1 MPSQF
6 WSTRSLRVASGGTLG
21 VVVALLASCN
31 STPPSSNPLSFNPSS
46 SNSDQ
51 TVTSKPAV
59 VASNSVLC
67 DFTKQ
72 IAQETID
79 LKCLIPGGKDAHTY
93 SPTPD
98 DRKAIETG
106 SLILYG
112 GYDFEP
118 EVTKL
123 IKAANSKTAIAVHE
137 VAVPKPI
144 MAAKEND
151 NGNEKKEAELK
162 KTQLSKTPE
171 TQPKLEADP
180 HVWHNVKNGIAIV
193 QVLKTQLVQASPA
206 NAALYEKNAK
216 DLTDRL
222 TKLDTWV
229 TQSVATIPAAA
240 KKLVTTHDA
249 LSYYGQAYGIPIEG
263 ALQGISTTE
272 KPSAQRIATLV
283 ATIKSTQ
290 VPTLFAEVSVN
301 PKLIETVA
309 KESGVKLSA
318 MPLVTD
324 GLGEPGGPSD
334 TYEKMIRENTTAIVT
349 GLGGKV
355 AS

>member
-1 MPSQF
+1 M
-6 WSTRSLRVASGGTLG
+6 
-21 VVVALLASCN
+21 
-31 STPPSSNPLSFNPSS
+31 
-46 SNSDQ
+46 
-51 TVTSKPAV
+51 AV
-59 VASNSVLC
+59 EEHDHA
-67 DFTKQ
+67 D
-72 IAQETID
+72 
-79 LKCLIPGGKDAHTY
+79 
-93 SPTPD
+93 
-98 DRKAIETG
+98 
-106 SLILYG
+106 
-112 GYDFEP
+112 
-118 EVTKL
+118 
-123 IKAANSKTAIAVHE
+123 
-137 VAVPKPI
+137 
-144 MAAKEND
+144 
-151 NGNEKKEAELK
+151 EKKEVK
-162 KTQLSKTPE
+162 SKE

-193 QVLKTQLVQASPA
+193 QVLKTQLVQVSPA
-206 NAALYEKNAK
+206 NAERYEKNAK
-216 DLTDRL
+216 NLTDRL

-355 AS
+355 AN

>member
-1 MPSQF
+1 MPSLF
-6 WSTRSLRVASGGTLG
+6 RTMDWTIGSRKVLSSG
-21 VVVALLASCN
+21 ALVSAIAFLTSC
-31 STPPSSNPLSFNPSS
+31 TPAPNAPNASS
-46 SNSDQ
+46 SSA
-51 TVTSKPAV
+51 SKPAV
-59 VASNSVLC
+59 IASNSVLC
-67 DFTKQ
+67 DLTQQ

-123 IKAANSKTAIAVHE
+123 IRAANSKNAIAVHE
-137 VAVPKPI
+137 LAVPKPI
-144 MAAKEND
+144 MAEEEHEHGD
-151 NGNEKKEAELK
+151 EKKEAKPKEA
-162 KTQLSKTPE
+162 
-171 TQPKLEADP
+171 QPKLEADP
-180 HVWHNVKNGIAIV
+180 HVWHNVKNGMAIV
-193 QVLKTQLVQASPA
+193 QVLRTQLTQASPA

-229 TQSVATIPAAA
+229 TQSVATIPTAS

-249 LSYYGQAYGIPIEG
+249 LSYYSQAYGIPIEG

-318 MPLVTD
+318 LPLVAD

-355 AS
+355 GN

>member
-6 WSTRSLRVASGGTLG
+6 WSTRSLRVASGGALG

-31 STPPSSNPLSFNPSS
+31 STPPSSNPSP

-51 TVTSKPAV
+51 TMTSKPAV

-93 SPTPD
+93 SPTPN

-137 VAVPKPI
+137 VAVPKPT
-144 MAAKEND
+144 MAVEEHDHAD
-151 NGNEKKEAELK
+151 EKKEVK
-162 KTQLSKTPE
+162 SKE
-171 TQPKLEADP
+171 TQPKLKADP

-290 VPTLFAEVSVN
+290 VSTLFAEVSVN

>member
-1 MPSQF
+1 MI
-6 WSTRSLRVASGGTLG
+6 
-21 VVVALLASCN
+21 
-31 STPPSSNPLSFNPSS
+31 
-46 SNSDQ
+46 
-51 TVTSKPAV
+51 SKPAV

-98 DRKAIETG
+98 DRKAIESG

-137 VAVPKPI
+137 VAVPKPT
-144 MAAKEND
+144 MAVEEHDHAD
-151 NGNEKKEAELK
+151 EKKEVK
-162 KTQLSKTPE
+162 SKE

-193 QVLKTQLVQASPA
+193 QVLKIQLVQASPA
-206 NAALYEKNAK
+206 NAERYEKNAK

-283 ATIKSTQ
+283 TTIKSTQ

-355 AS
+355 AN

>member
-6 WSTRSLRVASGGTLG
+6 WSTRSLRVASGGALG

-31 STPPSSNPLSFNPSS
+31 STPPSSNPLLSNPSS

-93 SPTPD
+93 SPTPN

-137 VAVPKPI
+137 VAVPKPT
-144 MAAKEND
+144 MAVEEHDHAD
-151 NGNEKKEAELK
+151 EKKEVK
-162 KTQLSKTPE
+162 SKE
-171 TQPKLEADP
+171 TQPKLKADP

-216 DLTDRL
+216 NLTDRL

-349 GLGGKV
+349 GLGGK
-355 AS
+355 AAN

>member
-1 MPSQF
+1 MLSLF
-6 WSTRSLRVASGGTLG
+6 WTMGVTMGSRKVLSGGAL
-21 VVVALLASCN
+21 VSAIALLTSCA
-31 STPPSSNPLSFNPSS
+31 STPSAPNSAQ
-46 SNSDQ
+46 SNSAQ
-51 TVTSKPAV
+51 PMTSKPAV

-67 DFTKQ
+67 DFTQQ
-72 IAQETID
+72 IAQETVD

-106 SLILYG
+106 SLVLYG

-123 IKAANSKTAIAVHE
+123 IKAANPKTAIAVHE
-137 VAVPKPI
+137 LAVPKPI
-144 MAAKEND
+144 MTAEEHNHGD
-151 NGNEKKEAELK
+151 EKKEEK
-162 KTQLSKTPE
+162 PKE
-171 TQPKLEADP
+171 IQPKLEADP

-193 QVLKTQLVQASPA
+193 QVLKTQLIQAAPA
-206 NAALYEKNAK
+206 NAARYEKNAT

-222 TKLDTWV
+222 TKLDNWV
-229 TQSVATIPAAA
+229 TQSVATIPTAS

-249 LSYYGQAYGIPIEG
+249 LSYYSQAYGIPIEG

-272 KPSAQRIATLV
+272 KPSAQRVATLV

-309 KESGVKLSA
+309 KEAGVKLSA
-318 MPLVTD
+318 TPLVAD

-355 AS
+355 VN

>member
-1 MPSQF
+1 M
-6 WSTRSLRVASGGTLG
+6 
-21 VVVALLASCN
+21 
-31 STPPSSNPLSFNPSS
+31 
-46 SNSDQ
+46 
-51 TVTSKPAV
+51 TSKPAV

-93 SPTPD
+93 SPTPN

-137 VAVPKPI
+137 VAVPKPT
-144 MAAKEND
+144 MAVEEHDHAD
-151 NGNEKKEAELK
+151 EKKEVK
-162 KTQLSKTPE
+162 SKE
-171 TQPKLEADP
+171 TQPKLKADP

-216 DLTDRL
+216 NLTDRL

-355 AS
+355 AN

>member
-1 MPSQF
+1 MPSLF
-6 WSTRSLRVASGGTLG
+6 WTMNWTIGSRRVLSGGALG
-21 VVVALLASCN
+21 GAIALLTSCT
-31 STPPSSNPLSFNPSS
+31 STPPLPNSPM
-46 SNSDQ
+46 SNSAQ
-51 TVTSKPAV
+51 TMTSKPAV
-59 VASNSVLC
+59 IASNSVLC
-67 DFTKQ
+67 DLTKQ

-93 SPTPD
+93 IPTPD

-118 EVTKL
+118 EVIKL
-123 IKAANSKTAIAVHE
+123 IKAANAKIAIAVHE
-137 VAVPKPI
+137 LAVPKFI
-144 MAAKEND
+144 MAE
-151 NGNEKKEAELK
+151 GEHEHGTEKKEAK
-162 KTQLSKTPE
+162 PKE

-180 HVWHNVKNGIAIV
+180 HVWHNVKNGVSIV
-193 QVLKTQLVQASPA
+193 QVLRTQLAQASPA

-222 TKLDTWV
+222 TKLDIWV
-229 TQSVATIPAAA
+229 TQSVATIPTAS

-318 MPLVTD
+318 LPLVTD

-355 AS
+355 LN

>member
-6 WSTRSLRVASGGTLG
+6 WSTRSLKVASGGALC

-31 STPPSSNPLSFNPSS
+31 STPPSSNPLSSNPSP
-46 SNSDQ
+46 SNSAQ
-51 TVTSKPAV
+51 TMISKPAV

-98 DRKAIETG
+98 DRKAIESG

-137 VAVPKPI
+137 VAVPKPT
-144 MAAKEND
+144 MAVEEHDHAD
-151 NGNEKKEAELK
+151 EKKEVK
-162 KTQLSKTPE
+162 SKE

-206 NAALYEKNAK
+206 NAERYEKNAK
-216 DLTDRL
+216 NLTDRL

-355 AS
+355 AN

>member
-1 MPSQF
+1 M
-6 WSTRSLRVASGGTLG
+6 
-21 VVVALLASCN
+21 
-31 STPPSSNPLSFNPSS
+31 
-46 SNSDQ
+46 
-51 TVTSKPAV
+51 TSKPAV

-93 SPTPD
+93 SPTPN

-137 VAVPKPI
+137 VAVPKPT
-144 MAAKEND
+144 MAVEEHDHAD
-151 NGNEKKEAELK
+151 EKKEVK
-162 KTQLSKTPE
+162 SKE
-171 TQPKLEADP
+171 TQPKLKADP

-206 NAALYEKNAK
+206 NAVLYEKNAK
-216 DLTDRL
+216 NLTDRL

>member
-6 WSTRSLRVASGGTLG
+6 WSTRSLRVASGGALG

-31 STPPSSNPLSFNPSS
+31 STPPSSNPSP

-51 TVTSKPAV
+51 TMTSKPAV

-93 SPTPD
+93 SPTPN

-137 VAVPKPI
+137 VAVPKPT
-144 MAAKEND
+144 MAVEEHDHAD
-151 NGNEKKEAELK
+151 EKKEVK
-162 KTQLSKTPE
+162 SKE
-171 TQPKLEADP
+171 TQPKLKADP

-216 DLTDRL
+216 NLTDRL

-290 VPTLFAEVSVN
+290 VDTLFAEVSVN

>member
-1 MPSQF
+1 M
-6 WSTRSLRVASGGTLG
+6 
-21 VVVALLASCN
+21 
-31 STPPSSNPLSFNPSS
+31 
-46 SNSDQ
+46 
-51 TVTSKPAV
+51 TSKPAV

-98 DRKAIETG
+98 DRKAIESG

-137 VAVPKPI
+137 VAVPKPT
-144 MAAKEND
+144 MAVEEHDHAD
-151 NGNEKKEAELK
+151 EKKEVK
-162 KTQLSKTPE
+162 SKE

-193 QVLKTQLVQASPA
+193 QVLKTQLVQVSPA
-206 NAALYEKNAK
+206 NAERYEKNAK
-216 DLTDRL
+216 NLTDRL

-249 LSYYGQAYGIPIEG
+249 LSYYGQAYVIPIEG

-355 AS
+355 AN

>member
-6 WSTRSLRVASGGTLG
+6 WSTRSLKVASGGALC

-31 STPPSSNPLSFNPSS
+31 STPPLSNPLSSNPSP
-46 SNSDQ
+46 SNSAQ
-51 TVTSKPAV
+51 TMISKPAV

-98 DRKAIETG
+98 DRKAIESG

-137 VAVPKPI
+137 VAVPKPT
-144 MAAKEND
+144 MAVEEHDHAD
-151 NGNEKKEAELK
+151 EKKEVK
-162 KTQLSKTPE
+162 SKE

-216 DLTDRL
+216 NLTDRL

-283 ATIKSTQ
+283 TTIKSTQ

-355 AS
+355 AN

>member
-6 WSTRSLRVASGGTLG
+6 WSTRSLKVASGGALC

-31 STPPSSNPLSFNPSS
+31 STPPSSNPLSSNPSP
-46 SNSDQ
+46 SNSAQ

-98 DRKAIETG
+98 DRKAIESG

-123 IKAANSKTAIAVHE
+123 IKTANPKTAIAVHE
-137 VAVPKPI
+137 VAVPKPT
-144 MAAKEND
+144 MAVEEHDHAD
-151 NGNEKKEAELK
+151 EKKEVK
-162 KTQLSKTPE
+162 SKE

-206 NAALYEKNAK
+206 NAERYEKNAK
-216 DLTDRL
+216 NLTDRL

-355 AS
+355 AN

>member
-1 MPSQF
+1 MLSLF
-6 WSTRSLRVASGGTLG
+6 WTIDLTMNLTMGSRKVLSSGALVGAI
-21 VVVALLASCN
+21 ALLASCT
-31 STPPSSNPLSFNPSS
+31 SAPNPSAPNS
-46 SNSDQ
+46 SAPNSAQ
-51 TVTSKPAV
+51 TLTSKPAV
-59 VASNSVLC
+59 IVSNSVLC
-67 DFTKQ
+67 DLTQQ

-79 LKCLIPGGKDAHTY
+79 LKCLIPGGKDPHTY

-106 SLILYG
+106 NLVLYG

-118 EVTKL
+118 EVAKL

-137 VAVPKPI
+137 LAVPKPI
-144 MAAKEND
+144 MAEEEHD
-151 NGNEKKEAELK
+151 HSDEKKEDK
-162 KTQLSKTPE
+162 PKE

-180 HVWHNVKNGIAIV
+180 HVWHNVKNGMAIV
-193 QVLKTQLVQASPA
+193 QVLKTQLIQAAPA
-206 NAALYEKNAK
+206 NTARYEKNAK

-229 TQSVATIPAAA
+229 TQSVATIPAAS

-272 KPSAQRIATLV
+272 KPSAQRVATLV

-318 MPLVTD
+318 TSLVAD

-334 TYEKMIRENTTAIVT
+334 TYEKMIRENTRAIVT

-355 AS
+355 VN

>member
-6 WSTRSLRVASGGTLG
+6 WSTRSLKVASGGALC

-31 STPPSSNPLSFNPSS
+31 STPPSSNPLSSNPSP
-46 SNSDQ
+46 SNSAQ
-51 TVTSKPAV
+51 TMTSKPAV

-98 DRKAIETG
+98 DRKAIESG

-123 IKAANSKTAIAVHE
+123 IKTANPKTAIAVHE
-137 VAVPKPI
+137 VAVPKPT
-144 MAAKEND
+144 MAVEEHDHAD
-151 NGNEKKEAELK
+151 EKKEVK
-162 KTQLSKTPE
+162 SKE

-206 NAALYEKNAK
+206 NAERYEKNAK
-216 DLTDRL
+216 NLTDRL

-355 AS
+355 AN

>member
-6 WSTRSLRVASGGTLG
+6 WSTRSLKVASGGALC

-31 STPPSSNPLSFNPSS
+31 STSPSSNPLSSNPSP
-46 SNSDQ
+46 SNSAQ
-51 TVTSKPAV
+51 TMISKPAV

-98 DRKAIETG
+98 DRKAIESG

-118 EVTKL
+118 GVTKL

-137 VAVPKPI
+137 VAVPKPT
-144 MAAKEND
+144 MAVEEYDHAD
-151 NGNEKKEAELK
+151 EKKEVK
-162 KTQLSKTPE
+162 SKE

-216 DLTDRL
+216 NLTDRL